1 MLIIGFSHLRKKDY
15 FLPEKTKDLLSEA
28 KFQSYQKG
36 LILPYFFTGTL
47 MICMAIVE
55 RSDFLQTSTFI
66 ILYTILGSIPI
77 IMLIVNNKINT
88 GRYWFWLKNI

>member
-1 MLIIGFSHLRKKDY
+1 
-15 FLPEKTKDLLSEA
+15 
-28 KFQSYQKG
+28 
-36 LILPYFFTGTL
+36 

-55 RSDFLQTSTFI
+55 WSDFLQTSTFI

-88 GRYWFWLKNI
+88 VRYWFWLKNI